1 MRFQGF
7 GEGNDLPLWQ
17 RDGLS
22 FLDASFTIIPDSC
35 FTGLN
40 PKFCIQG
47 EEEGVCAD
55 PFQAC
60 DPLRGNEFCI
70 NNPDWIAEP
79 VMEEPVE
86 ETPEEEE
93 TPAQ

>member
-7 GEGNDLPLWQ
+7 GEGNDLPLWE

-35 FTGLN
+35 ATGLN

-70 NNPDWIAEP
+70 NNPDWTAEP
-79 VMEEPVE
+79 VIEEPVE
-86 ETPEEEE
+86 ETPEE